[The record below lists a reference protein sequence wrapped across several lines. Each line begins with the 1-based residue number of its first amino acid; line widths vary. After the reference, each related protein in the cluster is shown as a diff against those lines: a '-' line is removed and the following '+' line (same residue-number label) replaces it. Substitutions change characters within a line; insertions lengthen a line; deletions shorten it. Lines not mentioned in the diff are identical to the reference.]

1 MGAPIAHSASPAM
14 HEQAA
19 NDLGVRCYYH
29 LIEVAGADRGE
40 LRVLLDGI
48 RRLGFAG
55 VNVTFPYKEAVVDLL
70 DELSPNAAILGAV
83 NTVVVRDGRL
93 IGHNTDTTGFARAIT
108 HLVTASSHG
117 PVALIG
123 AGGVGKAIAFALA
136 G

>member
-83 NTVVVRDGRL
+83 NTVVVRGDRL
-93 IGHNTDTTGFARAIT
+93 IGYNTDVTGFTRAATGI
-108 HLVTASSHG
+108 AADSRPGS
-117 PVALIG
+117 VAVIG
-123 AGGVGKAIAFALA
+123 AGGV
-136 G
+136 